1 MTTRLSSE
9 KGFFGWLTTMK
20 VKLIAGILLLA
31 IVPVVTLGITSNL
44 KIRKNTYVHMGDSA
58 LQMTQQISQTLNTL
72 LQGIEFQL
80 DVLGQ
85 TANFTSFSVDTD
97 RAIFNQALLDGMSQ
111 SRTDVHQVYLAAD
124 HGIQI
129 SPKQVILADFNLAER
144 NWYTGA
150 VSAPDRLIV
159 NGPYQDLLT
168 GERVLTLSKAVVKQG
183 RTLGV
188 IGIDLNLNTIMD
200 QMNHMR
206 IGETGYVTLLDK
218 EGLVV
223 THPNSEFI
231 GTDAFIQSTGLWE
244 KLTSRLH
251 GYQKH
256 SANGQQLLYAFD
268 TNPYTEWKIVS
279 VLEYAEITAASQSVR
294 KITYLLMT
302 LFGLFSIGAASYISN
317 TVNSNLDAVKA
328 GYSQASQGDLT
339 ARIQVKTKD
348 EFKDLELLFTDMMQS
363 LASAL
368 KQVRLSSSS
377 VLQTSSS
384 LSEMATEA
392 NVSIHQVAEAMNQIA
407 QGNGK
412 QSDNIQASVAE
423 ISSLSEKLDLVSAS
437 VQEID
442 VASSQSSKLGN
453 EGLTKVAVLTE
464 KSLQTKETVH
474 EVNQV
479 ILAIAQKVAAIHT
492 MLAEQA
498 RTSVVDISQ
507 IMEEIEAVV
516 QQAVNT
522 IEQSDTVI
530 AEQDNAVEATS
541 RIFHDILSSINR
553 LAQLTSE
560 VENNVTDIQQ
570 NKENVVDEINSI
582 SAVAQQ
588 IAASSEEVSASAEQI
603 SAAMAAFMDYSA
615 KLHDI
620 SQKLDEEVVR
630 FKLD

>member
-129 SPKQVILADFNLAER
+129 SPKQVIPADFNLAER

-256 SANGQQLLYAFD
+256 SANGQ
-268 TNPYTEWKIVS
+268 
-279 VLEYAEITAASQSVR
+279 
-294 KITYLLMT
+294 
-302 LFGLFSIGAASYISN
+302 
-317 TVNSNLDAVKA
+317 
-328 GYSQASQGDLT
+328 
-339 ARIQVKTKD
+339 
-348 EFKDLELLFTDMMQS
+348 
-363 LASAL
+363 
-368 KQVRLSSSS
+368 
-377 VLQTSSS
+377 
-384 LSEMATEA
+384 
-392 NVSIHQVAEAMNQIA
+392 
-407 QGNGK
+407 
-412 QSDNIQASVAE
+412 
-423 ISSLSEKLDLVSAS
+423 
-437 VQEID
+437 
-442 VASSQSSKLGN
+442 
-453 EGLTKVAVLTE
+453 
-464 KSLQTKETVH
+464 
-474 EVNQV
+474 
-479 ILAIAQKVAAIHT
+479 
-492 MLAEQA
+492 
-498 RTSVVDISQ
+498 
-507 IMEEIEAVV
+507 
-516 QQAVNT
+516 
-522 IEQSDTVI
+522 
-530 AEQDNAVEATS
+530 
-541 RIFHDILSSINR
+541 
-553 LAQLTSE
+553 
-560 VENNVTDIQQ
+560 
-570 NKENVVDEINSI
+570 
-582 SAVAQQ
+582 
-588 IAASSEEVSASAEQI
+588 
-603 SAAMAAFMDYSA
+603 
-615 KLHDI
+615 
-620 SQKLDEEVVR
+620 
-630 FKLD
+630 